1 MSVIGEAKK
10 VTVTGTR
17 SQKKPVPKAM
27 LNYERSSSPDSA
39 ALGSLMMVDFA
50 ASKSTASLVNIRPSE
65 AARETREAQSQGGQ
79 NSGGSGQPKT
89 SLKKRVE
96 DRPPRVPSPPPLPS
110 LAQMALAH
118 ANPEAYANYH
128 SPTYSIY
135 GLYDGD
141 RKSRGTS
148 FGY

>member
-10 VTVTGTR
+10 VTATGTR

-27 LNYERSSSPDSA
+27 LTYERSSSPDSA

-79 NSGGSGQPKT
+79 SSSQPKA

-118 ANPEAYANYH
+118 ANPEDYANYH